1 MTILVVGGDSAE
13 TFRQCAA
20 RRHRQVEH
28 WSGRKTLD
36 AGKSIPQ
43 NTAAVVVIL
52 DRVSHS
58 HARTVRSEAT
68 SRGLPVF
75 FQRRGRQ
82 IDSTDGGPA
91 NLMQWLD
98 ARNLPARRTIPHDK
112 TSPEQIQ

>member
-13 TFRQCAA
+13 TFRQRAA
-20 RRHRQVEH
+20 QQRGQVEH
-28 WSGRKTLD
+28 WSGRKTRD
-36 AGKSIPQ
+36 AGKSIPK

-58 HARTVRSEAT
+58 LARKVRLEAT
-68 SRGLPVF
+68 LRGLPVF

-82 IDSTDGGPA
+82 IDSTDGDPE

-98 ARNLPARRTIPHDK
+98 ARNLHTQAKHIA
-112 TSPEQIQ
+112 